1 MYEVDPSVRE
11 VLLVDLIE
19 RVEDGA
25 HRLRRLADFLLAYL
39 DRTGPGQRPEV
50 RHAHQW
56 IAWSYLAPEK
66 VVDDMSALLTEISP
80 GSGVAP
86 ALAHQLEVATM
97 VEIVREPLAESLP
110 QDAYQNVVET
120 AQLLAHY
127 WYRDKRIIDD
137 VEREAAWGRPHKRAR
152 ILCYRQS
159 PAVSLNW
166 NGRPC
171 RNGKLSKHRCH
182 SAARMPLEAH

>member
-50 RHAHQW
+50 RRAHQW

-97 VEIVREPLAESLP
+97 VEIVREPLERASLRTPTRTWSRPHSCWRTIGIVTSGSSMMWSARQLRSTPQARQNPLLQAVARSITELERAPMQERQTEQTSLP
-110 QDAYQNVVET
+110 LRREDAF
-120 AQLLAHY
+120 
-127 WYRDKRIIDD
+127 
-137 VEREAAWGRPHKRAR
+137 
-152 ILCYRQS
+152 
-159 PAVSLNW
+159 
-166 NGRPC
+166 
-171 RNGKLSKHRCH
+171 
-182 SAARMPLEAH
+182 